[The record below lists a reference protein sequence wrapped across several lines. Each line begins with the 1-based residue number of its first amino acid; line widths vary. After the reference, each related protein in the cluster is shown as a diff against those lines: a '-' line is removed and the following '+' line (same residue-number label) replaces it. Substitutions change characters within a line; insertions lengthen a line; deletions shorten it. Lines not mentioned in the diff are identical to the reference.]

1 MNIKGT
7 ELSLSLAELSSTALT
22 IPESLTDHQ
31 VGMIGES
38 LARIDGCLGWW
49 WGDYFLTLKER
60 GSPVTIA
67 EFASVRGLSESTM
80 HVYRQTSEFYPSH
93 ARNAQLSWTHHCE
106 CWRAMV
112 APRDLSMACD
122 WLDRAVTE
130 GWSVGALRKAIKA
143 EQGEGESGGLRGRT
157 SAFSPLLDADRW
169 AGTKLG
175 DVEAMPVNAAHALL
189 EDIPHLDKL
198 LALLRERVQEPE
210 DDSGIIDLERN

>member
-22 IPESLTDHQ
+22 VPEHLSDHQ
-31 VGMIGES
+31 VSMIGES

-67 EFASVRGLSESTM
+67 EFAEVRGLSESTM
-80 HVYRQTSEFYPSH
+80 HVYRQTSEFFPPH
-93 ARNAQLSWTHHCE
+93 ARNPQLTWTHHCE
-106 CWRAMV
+106 CWRAMA
-112 APRDLSMACD
+112 APRDLTLACQ
-122 WLDRAVTE
+122 WLDKAAE
-130 GWSVGALRKAIKA
+130 LAWSVGALRKAIRA
-143 EQGEGESGGLRGRT
+143 EQGEGGDHGSGRRT

-169 AGTKLG
+169 AGTKLR

-198 LALLRERVQEPE
+198 LALLKERVQEPE
-210 DDSGIIDLERN
+210 DDNGIIDLERN